1 MSLLRSSSRMRKT
14 LDTDNVHEVQQEN
27 EYDRD
32 CDDDQTATVD
42 ATETADATAEVDVD
56 SVSSDFES
64 TENTKVYRKI
74 TIEGTTYDITDF
86 EHPGGNVI
94 NYLAGGGY
102 DATDA
107 FREFHYRSNKA
118 KRVLQSLPH
127 VECDFNGDDESS
139 NPENNTADYEIK
151 EDFREMRT
159 KLINNGCFEP
169 DYIHVYFRLMEIAFY
184 FGLGAFLASY
194 NTYASLLSF
203 ILFKTRCGWVQH
215 EAGHTSLTGNKTI
228 DRMIQT
234 ITMGVGGGVS
244 SSVWNTMH
252 NKHHATPQKIK
263 HDIDLD
269 TTPAVAFFKSAFE
282 KNTNGPKSARF
293 MNRLWMRF
301 QAWTFLPLVNGVFV
315 HLFWTYYLHPRKAL
329 GIGAPN
335 TANKLLTNKL
345 LTNKLMNVKWLEVV
359 SMALSHTVIPAI
371 FMTYGGYSFITAYF
385 LLMICNF
392 WNFIYLFGHFSLSHT
407 FTDVIPE
414 DKHLLWFEYA
424 IRHSVNISTKSPFV
438 TWVMGYLNF
447 QIEHHLFPSMPQY
460 KNVLAAPYVRQ
471 FCEKWNKKL
480 EYKEMS
486 YYTAWCSMFANLNQ
500 VGKHYYENGI
510 DNSKIQEKKTL

>member
-1 MSLLRSSSRMRKT
+1 M
-14 LDTDNVHEVQQEN
+14 QQEK
-27 EYDRD
+27 EYDHDHD
-32 CDDDQTATVD
+32 CDHDCDHQTAE
-42 ATETADATAEVDVD
+42 ATEEVDVD
-56 SVSSDFES
+56 SVSSDVET
-64 TENTKVYRKI
+64 TENTTEEKVYRKI

-118 KRVLQSLPH
+118 RRVLQSLPH
-127 VECDFNGDDESS
+127 MGNDDESS

-194 NTYASLLSF
+194 HTYASLFAF

-228 DRMIQT
+228 DHMIQT
-234 ITMGVGGGVS
+234 FTMGVGGGVS

-282 KNTNGPKSARF
+282 KNTNGPKSAKF

-329 GIGAPN
+329 GIGASN
-335 TANKLLTNKL
+335 TANTT
-345 LTNKLMNVKWLEVV
+345 LTNKLMNIKWFEVV

-414 DKHLLWFEYA
+414 DKHLLWFEYS
-424 IRHSVNISTKSPFV
+424 IQHSVNISTKSPFV

-486 YYTAWCSMFANLNQ
+486 YYSAWCSMFTNLNQ

-510 DNSKIQEKKTL
+510 DNSQEKKTL